1 MPAEKT
7 RGARATRGH
16 WGVETRNHYKRAV
29 SLWQEDAHRHRR
41 PRAALNLALTR
52 NALLAIIPF
61 EPGEPL
67 DQYLNH
73 YHSHPAHALNLL
85 LRARPVL

>member
-1 MPAEKT
+1 M
-7 RGARATRGH
+7 
-16 WGVETRNHYKRAV
+16 ETRNHDKRDV
-29 SLWQEDAHRHRR
+29 SLWQEDEPRHRR
-41 PRAALNLALTR
+41 PRAALHLALSR
-52 NALLAIIPF
+52 NALPASIPF

-85 LRARPVL
+85 RRARPGL